1 MFLDLLMEGMRL
13 AANPLSIGSALLGLA
28 AGILVGAMPGL
39 TATMAVAVLAPF
51 TFLMEATVGIPFL
64 LGVYKGAIYG
74 GSIPAITINTPGT
87 AAAAATAIDGH
98 VLARKG
104 QARRA
109 LEMSLYASVVA
120 DLLATMVLIC
130 VAAPL
135 ASIALKFS
143 SPEFTMLFI
152 FSLTMI
158 AAVSGK
164 NMIKG
169 LISASLGILLATM
182 GLDPMSG
189 QMRFTFGVTDLMGG
203 VTLVPLLI
211 GMFAISEILIQAE
224 RRAPPVDTVGY
235 VKNEPRTT
243 WADLMS
249 SARAIF
255 RSSTIGIGLGALP
268 GLGAEISCWIAY
280 GVARRRSK
288 TPDKFGKGSIEGIA
302 AAEAGNNS
310 VCPAAL
316 IPMLVFG
323 IPGDTITAVLLG
335 AFMAQGLLPGP
346 LLFAKHGEIL
356 YSLFALLIL
365 TNVMLL
371 AFGYLAIRYL
381 RKITLIP
388 SGLLYP
394 LVTVMC
400 AAGAFAVNSSFFDL
414 IIMMAGGIAGYA
426 MRKTGVPIP
435 PLVIAMLL
443 APGLENALRQSL
455 VLSNGDFAI
464 FFTRPISAGIAALL
478 VAGIIFISFKSVR
491 ARFGSTARKD
501 DALHEEPINGRTK

>member
-1 MFLDLLMEGMRL
+1 MTWEFLIEGL
-13 AANPLSIGSALLGLA
+13 KIAANPFSVGAALLGLA
-28 AGILVGAMPGL
+28 AGIVVGALPGL

-51 TFLMEATVGIPFL
+51 TFFMEATIGIPFL

-98 VLARKG
+98 ALARKG

-109 LEMSLYASVVA
+109 LEISLYASVIA
-120 DLLATMVLIC
+120 DLLATLVLIF

-135 ASIALKFS
+135 ASVALKFS
-143 SPEFTMLFI
+143 APEFAMLFI

-158 AAVSGK
+158 AALSGRSVA
-164 NMIKG
+164 KG
-169 LISASLGILLATM
+169 LVSASLGILLATI

-203 VTLVPLLI
+203 VSLVPLLI
-211 GMFAISEILIQAE
+211 GMFAISEILLQAE
-224 RRAPPVDTVGY
+224 RGAPPVDAVGFS
-235 VKNEPRTT
+235 KDEPRVT
-243 WADLMS
+243 WDDMKS
-249 SARAIF
+249 SARSIF
-255 RSSTIGIGLGALP
+255 RSSGIGIGLGALP

-288 TPDKFGKGSIEGIA
+288 APQDFGKGSIEGVA
-302 AAEAGNNS
+302 AAEAGNNA

-346 LLFAKHGEIL
+346 LLFVKHGEVL

-365 TNVMLL
+365 TNIMLL
-371 AFGYLAIRYL
+371 AFGFAAIRYL
-381 RKITLIP
+381 RRITLIP
-388 SGLLYP
+388 SGILYP
-394 LVTVMC
+394 LVMVMC

-414 IIMMAGGIAGYA
+414 IIMLAGGIAGYA

-455 VLSNGDFAI
+455 ALSNGDFSI
-464 FFTRPISAGIAALL
+464 FVTRPISAAILAVL
-478 VAGIIFISFKSVR
+478 VAGTVFFCFKTFR
-491 ARFGSTARKD
+491 ARFGSAASRMGQYR
-501 DALHEEPINGRTK
+501 EPMKGRTK